1 VNGFEFEHPY
11 ALLLILLYI
20 VCSIFCKAKSNRL
33 LFVNVKVFK
42 SGVRVKSILQEL
54 LKAVAIIALSIA
66 LASPITKDIIKNQN
80 TKGYDISLV
89 LDVSGSM
96 NRAGKF
102 TTVKRV
108 VRDFIKR
115 RKNDRLALTVFA
127 DFAYVAVPLT
137 YDKKSILRLLDHI
150 DVGIAGVQNTAL
162 YEALFLSTK
171 IFENSKAKN
180 KIAIL
185 LTDGEET
192 VFNIPLEVAIN
203 TAKKHGI
210 KVYTIGVGT
219 PGDFNPMVLK
229 KIAKET
235 GGKFYMAT
243 NPKRLQEIYRE
254 IDRLEKSKIKADKFI
269 KKQYYFEYFAL
280 IAFVA
285 IAILIFLRRRG

>member
-1 VNGFEFEHPY
+1 MNGFEFEHPY
-11 ALLLILLYI
+11 ALLIILLYI
-20 VCSIFCKAKSNRL
+20 ICSIFCKAKSNSL
-33 LFVNVKVFK
+33 LFVNVDAFK
-42 SGVRVKSILQEL
+42 KSIKAKNLLQEL
-54 LKAVAIIALSIA
+54 LKVIAVIALSIA

-80 TKGYDISLV
+80 IKGYDISLV

-96 NRAGKF
+96 NRGGKF
-102 TTVKRV
+102 ATVKRV
-108 VRDFIKR
+108 VKEFINR

-137 YDKKSILRLLDHI
+137 YDKKSILRLLDRI

-192 VFNIPLEVAIN
+192 LFNIPLEVAIN

-229 KIAKET
+229 RIAKES
-235 GGKFYMAT
+235 GGKFYMA
-243 NPKRLQEIYRE
+243 NSAKRLQDIYRE
-254 IDRLEKSKIKADKFI
+254 IDRLEKSKIKANKFI
-269 KKQYYFEYFAL
+269 KKSYYFQYFGVV
-280 IAFVA
+280 AFVA
-285 IAILIFLRRRG
+285 IAILLFLRRRG

>member
-1 VNGFEFEHPY
+1 MNGFEFEHPY
-11 ALLLILLYI
+11 ALVLILLYI

-150 DVGIAGVQNTAL
+150 DVGIAGVQNTSL